1 MDNNKHIPLRTIE
14 STPALGNLDRICDM
28 EEGRLSG
35 KVFWDPAIYEQELE
49 KIFARCWLF
58 VAHESQ
64 LPKSGDYL
72 TTSMGEDEVL
82 VVRQKDA
89 SIKVF
94 LNACPHR
101 GNKVCFAEAGN
112 ARGFICNY
120 HGWSFG
126 ADGGRLMGMHE
137 SKCYE
142 ESQFDKSRHGLREAR
157 EHVHRLFPADA
168 AIGDALAVDQRL
180 ARDHGLLSGDE
191 VAFHHHAD
199 DAGLTRFHLRGDV
212 FDDLGLVVGVLAAV
226 GMAGVDHEARGQA
239 RFR

>member
-1 MDNNKHIPLRTIE
+1 MDNNNHIPLRTIE
-14 STPALGNLDRICDM
+14 STPSLDNLDRICDM

-35 KVFWDPAIYEQELE
+35 KVFWDQAIYEQELE

-64 LPKSGDYL
+64 LPKFGDYL

-89 SIKVF
+89 SLKVF

-126 ADGGRLMGMHE
+126 ADGGRLMGMP
-137 SKCYE
+137 SPGATKKATSTNRSTVCAKPV
-142 ESQFDKSRHGLREAR
+142 SPPTKAWSSPPSPPT
-157 EHVHRLFPADA
+157 HRPW
-168 AIGDALAVDQRL
+168 RNT
-180 ARDHGLLSGDE
+180 SG
-191 VAFHHHAD
+191 
-199 DAGLTRFHLRGDV
+199 R
-212 FDDLGLVVGVLAAV
+212 
-226 GMAGVDHEARGQA
+226 
-239 RFR
+239 

>member
-101 GNKVCFAEAGN
+101 GNKVCFAEAARPRLYLQLPWLVVRCRWRPADGHARVQMLRRKPVRQVQARP
-112 ARGFICNY
+112 ARGAC
-120 HGWSFG
+120 
-126 ADGGRLMGMHE
+126 RQL
-137 SKCYE
+137 
-142 ESQFDKSRHGLREAR
+142 
-157 EHVHRLFPADA
+157 
-168 AIGDALAVDQRL
+168 
-180 ARDHGLLSGDE
+180 
-191 VAFHHHAD
+191 
-199 DAGLTRFHLRGDV
+199 
-212 FDDLGLVVGVLAAV
+212 
-226 GMAGVDHEARGQA
+226 
-239 RFR
+239 

>member
-157 EHVHRLFPADA
+157 VASYKGLIFATFASDA
-168 AIGDALAVDQRL
+168 PPWRNT
-180 ARDHGLLSGDE
+180 SG
-191 VAFHHHAD
+191 
-199 DAGLTRFHLRGDV
+199 R
-212 FDDLGLVVGVLAAV
+212 
-226 GMAGVDHEARGQA
+226 
-239 RFR
+239 